1 MPTELRTYLNLL
13 RRWWWLILI
22 PPVVVGAYGLA
33 TYRAPGTTYSG
44 AVRYTVG
51 QPAGL
56 AETVGYDANYY
67 RWLTSEYIASGVK
80 DWARGEAFTR
90 AVSTELAAR
99 GVDIPAGALRGAMA
113 ADNVR
118 SMLTIYVTWPD
129 AAQAT
134 AILDAATAVLQTQNG
149 AVFPQLGGLAAEI
162 VPLDAAAVG
171 AVSPGLRSRL
181 DVPLKVL
188 LALGVGAALAL
199 AAHYLDPFVRERR
212 ELESLGLGVIGEI
225 PRK

>member
-1 MPTELRTYLNLL
+1 
-13 RRWWWLILI
+13 
-22 PPVVVGAYGLA
+22 
-33 TYRAPGTTYSG
+33 
-44 AVRYTVG
+44 VRYTVG

-90 AVSTELAAR
+90 AVSAELGGR

-118 SMLTIYVTWPD
+118 SMLTVYVTWPD

-188 LALGVGAALAL
+188 LALGVGAALAF